1 MLMRR
6 AAVELEQA
14 LRGGRVMDA
23 GLLDDGRFALRIG
36 ALRGRPP
43 VTLAVDAFGS
53 PALLTLE
60 DAEIALA
67 GDPGWTRA
75 ISSAL
80 RGMRV
85 AAVQARRGDRVV
97 VLTLGIQSRFGVGN
111 EVRLV
116 LELIPR
122 YGNIVLVRAGSVIAA
137 AKQFSPAENET
148 RSVQI
153 GSPYAPPPLPAAIE
167 LPRIV
172 AASIAEGEPAPDPA
186 TQDELIDR
194 GAVHVYRD
202 DAQRIV
208 DAHVVALAQHSALA
222 HTAVPDLLAVWREAR
237 GQNVAAKA
245 SSAIERRRT
254 TLVARIAKRAHA
266 TQRESAAITRQRD
279 DAAGRDAL
287 RLAGDAL
294 YTYAQEVSPGATT
307 FTPVAQPELTIVL
320 DPELDAKENAKR
332 YFARYRKA
340 ADALPH
346 LERRAAELATREQ
359 SLDEL
364 AFEAGR
370 ADGNALDDVTAALD
384 AMEGKRPQRRPSP
397 GKPRALLRI
406 ERPSGARIIVGR
418 SPREND
424 EVTFRVARPD
434 DLWFHARNIPGSHV
448 VLQAPPGGEADD
460 DDLDAA
466 ANLAATHSKAREAPR
481 VDIDYTERKY
491 VRKQRAG
498 APGLVWYTNARTH
511 VGRPEKTP

>member
-6 AAVELEQA
+6 AAAELEKA

-75 ISSAL
+75 TSSAL

-97 VLTLGIQSRFGVGN
+97 VLTLGIQSRFGVAN

-122 YGNIVLVRAGSVIAA
+122 YGNIVLVRAGCVIAA

-153 GSPYAPPPLPAAIE
+153 GETYTPPPLPSAVE
-167 LPRIV
+167 LPRV
-172 AASIAEGEPAPDPA
+172 VVASIAAGTPAIDPA
-186 TQDELIDR
+186 ASDELIDG

-202 DAQRIV
+202 TSGHIV
-208 DAHVVALAQHSALA
+208 DAHVIPLAQHAALA
-222 HTAVPDLLAVWREAR
+222 HTAVPELLPVWREAR
-237 GQNVAAKA
+237 GQNAAAKA
-245 SSAIERRRT
+245 SSAIERRRAT
-254 TLVARIAKRAHA
+254 VLARIAKRTLA
-266 TQRESAAITRQRD
+266 TEREAAGITRQRD

-294 YTYAQEVSPGATT
+294 YTYAHEVPAGATS
-307 FTPVAQPELTIVL
+307 FTPQAQPELTIAL
-320 DPELDAKENAKR
+320 DPDLDVKENAQR

-346 LERRAAELATREQ
+346 LQRRAAELTARAA

-370 ADGNALDDVTAALD
+370 ADGNSLDDVTAAID
-384 AMEGKRPQRRPSP
+384 AMEGKRAQRRPSP

-424 EVTFRVARPD
+424 EVTFRIARPD

-448 VLQAPPGGEADD
+448 VLQPPPGGTADAA
-460 DDLDAA
+460 DLDAA
-466 ANLAATHSKAREAPR
+466 ANLAAAHSKARESPR

-511 VGRPEKTP
+511 VGRPDQTA